1 MATFL
6 NQERTKIGTTTGTL
20 IAFPQELE
28 VNDPN
33 VGNSAELLPAGYLR
47 CDGGVYSSTVY
58 PALAEVIGTGEECAF
73 KQEGQTLL
81 DTQFQVPDLRSK
93 FIRASSASD
102 QGVIND
108 ATVVNASGQTIDRS
122 GVGVTVSSNVGS
134 VAVVDMTG
142 QFRVPPRTV
151 NLTGN
156 VGFTKPR
163 NPDEE
168 VVPANAFQPHMHY
181 STTFRCRTIRR
192 GGSDVFELNYYT
204 NASTIGVVN
213 WYDNTDAAAGEGND
227 GRQPACLHYAQSEV
241 WNTGAYI
248 ASGTFLGSG
257 ATFEYYGICKG
268 TCGGFITSC
277 LIPTGRTMAITT
289 TPEGPCFQTYILN
302 LGLFTITIGPV
313 TMSCASSSQTL
324 AANYVEGADG
334 VGNDNIPT
342 SAATAGGV
350 LQSFALYESLDVTPG
365 FINKGLGQWAYV
377 DYSAGGTLWS
387 TLDDFVTGEV
397 DMVGGSGSG
406 MKLTVRF
413 EAWPG
418 AGGLPTNTRYRVVA
432 IVDGGTGYSA
442 TNTLTFPD
450 IGAYNLSAG
459 STAFRLQVN
468 STSFG
473 NNAEDAAA
481 YPHNTSLH
489 DVLPLD
495 TSVDNPNPDQAAYP
509 QVSNIAET
517 TLSFDYPEDPTNH
530 THTINYTTGLTNY
543 QLNIPETFISTEGMS
558 ASISVQ
564 PESDTKIDN
573 LIAPFVMVDY
583 LIKT

>member
-33 VGNSAELLPAGYLR
+33 VGNSLQLLPSGYLR
-47 CDGGVYSSTVY
+47 CDGSIYNSSVY
-58 PALAEVIGTGEECAF
+58 PALAEILGTGEECTF
-73 KQEGQTLL
+73 RQTGVTLTV
-81 DTQFQVPDLRSK
+81 DQFQVPDLRSK

-108 ATVVNASGQTIDRS
+108 ATVTNVSGQTVDRS

-134 VAVVDMTG
+134 VATVDMTG

-192 GGSDVFELNYYT
+192 AGSDVFELNYYT

-241 WNTGAYI
+241 WNEGNYVP
-248 ASGTFLGSG
+248 SGTFLGSG

-277 LIPTGRTMAITT
+277 LIPTGRTMAMST
-289 TPEGPCFQTYILN
+289 TPEGPCKQTYIIN
-302 LGLFTITIGPV
+302 LFLITITIGPV
-313 TMSCASSSQTL
+313 NMECAGTSREL
-324 AANYVEGADG
+324 PANYIEGADG

-342 SAATAGGV
+342 AAATPGGV
-350 LQSFALYESLDVTPG
+350 LQSFALFEQLDVDPDA
-365 FINKGLGQWAYV
+365 FINKGLGQWAYAE
-377 DYSAGGTLWS
+377 YGSTLWS

-406 MKLTVRF
+406 MRLTVRF

-418 AGGLPTNTRYRVVA
+418 DGGLPTNTRYRVVA
-432 IVDGGTGYSA
+432 VVNGGTGYA
-442 TNTLTFPD
+442 AGNILTFPD
-450 IGAYNLSAG
+450 IGTYNLSAG

-468 STSFG
+468 TTSFG
-473 NNAEDAAA
+473 INAEDAAA

-495 TSVDNPNPDQAAYP
+495 TNVDNPNPDQAAYP
-509 QVSNIAET
+509 QVSNIVET
-517 TLSFDYPEDPTNH
+517 TDAFDYPEDPTSH

-543 QLNIPETFISTEGMS
+543 KLNIPETFISTEGMS